1 MEGRHVAP
9 SGSARDPRRA
19 PQAVRRPQ
27 GYRPRR
33 RRRSRAGEILRLVL
47 RDLLLLGLIL
57 VVFAFFHH
65 VLPRMSAAGA
75 ASPAPVSLVSP
86 TPPLQTPSTAPDE
99 PAPTEDPAASP
110 EPTPEPT
117 PVPIPAGEV
126 LGSGVFTS
134 ETGVALNLR
143 ALWTARVLD
152 AERVAVTVEV
162 YLDSYSLQITAAP
175 KSLHVS
181 VGESFASADTPTVNQ
196 EENVKIE
203 TLLGRTEHVLPL
215 ADGQSARFPVQVEYA
230 FGGTYQKVDLPV
242 LECGGSIE
250 LTR

>member
-1 MEGRHVAP
+1 M
-9 SGSARDPRRA
+9 
-19 PQAVRRPQ
+19 
-27 GYRPRR
+27 
-33 RRRSRAGEILRLVL
+33 
-47 RDLLLLGLIL
+47 
-57 VVFAFFHH
+57 
-65 VLPRMSAAGA
+65 
-75 ASPAPVSLVSP
+75 
-86 TPPLQTPSTAPDE
+86 
-99 PAPTEDPAASP
+99 
-110 EPTPEPT
+110 
-117 PVPIPAGEV
+117 PIPAGEV

>member
-1 MEGRHVAP
+1 MNKGRIKAVLFLLLFLLVMALSVKLLLDMELQKKAELVKLPVESAAP
-9 SGSARDPRRA
+9 AQTA
-19 PQAVRRPQ
+19 PQ
-27 GYRPRR
+27 
-33 RRRSRAGEILRLVL
+33 ET
-47 RDLLLLGLIL
+47 
-57 VVFAFFHH
+57 
-65 VLPRMSAAGA
+65 
-75 ASPAPVSLVSP
+75 PAPAQTDASAGTAPQP
-86 TPPLQTPSTAPDE
+86 TPE
-99 PAPTEDPAASP
+99 PAPEPTALPSP

-117 PVPIPAGEV
+117 PVPTPESTPVPTPEPTAVPIPAGEV
-126 LGSGVFTS
+126 LGSGMFQS

-152 AERVAVTVEV
+152 ADRVAVTVEV

-181 VGESFASADTPTVNQ
+181 VGDSFASADTPTVNQ

-203 TLLGRTEHVLPL
+203 TLLGTTEHVLPL

-230 FGGTYQKVDLPV
+230 FGGTYQKLELPV
-242 LECGGSIE
+242 IECGGGIE

>member
-1 MEGRHVAP
+1 MNKGRIKAVLFLLLFLLVMALSVKLLLDMELQKKAELVKLPVESAAP
-9 SGSARDPRRA
+9 AQTA
-19 PQAVRRPQ
+19 PQ
-27 GYRPRR
+27 
-33 RRRSRAGEILRLVL
+33 ET
-47 RDLLLLGLIL
+47 
-57 VVFAFFHH
+57 
-65 VLPRMSAAGA
+65 
-75 ASPAPVSLVSP
+75 PAPAQTDASAGTAPQP
-86 TPPLQTPSTAPDE
+86 TPE
-99 PAPTEDPAASP
+99 PAPEPTALPSP

-117 PVPIPAGEV
+117 AVPIPAGEV
-126 LGSGVFTS
+126 LGSGMFQS

-152 AERVAVTVEV
+152 ADRVAVTVEV

-181 VGESFASADTPTVNQ
+181 VGDSFASADTPTVNQ

-203 TLLGRTEHVLPL
+203 TLLGTTEHVLPL

-230 FGGTYQKVDLPV
+230 FGGTYQKLELPV
-242 LECGGSIE
+242 IECGGGIE

>member
-1 MEGRHVAP
+1 MNKGRIKAILFVLLFLLVMAL
-9 SGSARDPRRA
+9 
-19 PQAVRRPQ
+19 AVK
-27 GYRPRR
+27 
-33 RRRSRAGEILRLVL
+33 ILLDLELQKKAELVK
-47 RDLLLLGLIL
+47 IP
-57 VVFAFFHH
+57 VE
-65 VLPRMSAAGA
+65 SAA
-75 ASPAPVSLVSP
+75 PAQTMAQE
-86 TPPLQTPSTAPDE
+86 TPMATPE
-99 PAPTEDPAASP
+99 PAPTQEAAPLPTP

-250 LTR
+250 LAR

>member
-1 MEGRHVAP
+1 MNKGRIKAILFVLLFLLVMAL
-9 SGSARDPRRA
+9 
-19 PQAVRRPQ
+19 AVK
-27 GYRPRR
+27 
-33 RRRSRAGEILRLVL
+33 ILLDLELQKKAELVK
-47 RDLLLLGLIL
+47 IP
-57 VVFAFFHH
+57 VE
-65 VLPRMSAAGA
+65 SAA
-75 ASPAPVSLVSP
+75 PAQTMTQE
-86 TPPLQTPSTAPDE
+86 TPMATPE
-99 PAPTEDPAASP
+99 PAPTQEAAP
-110 EPTPEPT
+110 LPTPEPT
-117 PVPIPAGEV
+117 PAPAPTPEPTPMATPEPTPAPIPAGEV

-196 EENVKIE
+196 EEYVKIE

-215 ADGQSARFPVQVEYA
+215 ADGQSARFPVQVEYV

-250 LTR
+250 RAR